1 MKKYFT
7 FIFVLFA
14 LLHNRVQ
21 ASPNLLKT
29 NWVQTE
35 TNPNEFAWEYVLA
48 AHKWL
53 LANSNEL
60 ELNAVR
66 SSEIGT
72 HYLFIQK
79 HQGVLVYG
87 ASFKLN
93 ISLDGKILS
102 ESDQLIPIQNL
113 LPIEKAS
120 SGLNQKDLVFF
131 HSNENWQVL
140 KRLVQGNEKGEMS
153 EYLYTLN
160 NDLVQTKVLDLMVRK
175 DTLVQTKVYNPD
187 PLTTAE
193 KAYGEGGLWKNYAGA
208 DSPELTGELKQ
219 KTIQIKFENDTFYAA
234 SPYITILDLESPV
247 QTVFRSTQANFSFTR
262 SQSVFREM
270 NCLYHIQTLREYLSS
285 IGLPLT
291 GMQVLQVDP
300 TAYQGQDQSR
310 FSYSQSNPALFF
322 GTGGVPDAEDADVI
336 IHEYTHGINYFI
348 APNTTN
354 GNERLAVEEANC
366 DFMACQYSK
375 AISTF
380 KWREVFNW
388 DGHNDYWD
396 GRNANSANT
405 YPKDLSSDFYVSSLI
420 WSSMLNDLSDDLGRE
435 VITKILLNSIYS
447 YYPNM
452 TMQTAAKLLMQSDS
466 ILYGYEHGVIMA
478 QRLNARGFSVVAG
491 IEKLRA
497 INGLNL
503 INSQGFAEGNGNLI
517 VNTTY
522 SDLLTFELSNING
535 EVIKKSNGFEQQIE
549 LNPKDFSSG
558 IYLLRCSDKKGN
570 TSVIKL
576 VRTN

>member
-1 MKKYFT
+1 MKKYFA
-7 FIFVLFA
+7 FIFILFA
-14 LLHNRVQ
+14 LLQISVQ
-21 ASPNLLKT
+21 ASSKLLKT
-29 NWVQTE
+29 NLVQTE
-35 TNPNEFAWEYVLA
+35 TNPNEFAWDYVLA
-48 AHKWL
+48 GHKWL
-53 LANSNEL
+53 FANSNEL
-60 ELNAVR
+60 ALIAVR
-66 SSEIGT
+66 TSEIGT

-79 HQGVLVYG
+79 HQGILVYG

-93 ISLDGKILS
+93 LSFDGKILS
-102 ESDQLIPIQNL
+102 ESDQLVPINNL
-113 LPIEKAS
+113 LNIEKAS

-131 HSNENWQVL
+131 HSNDTWQIL
-140 KRLVQGNEKGEMS
+140 KLLVQGNEKGEMT
-153 EYLYTLN
+153 EYVYTLN

-175 DTLVQTKVYNPD
+175 DTVVQTKVYNPD

-310 FSYSQSNPALFF
+310 FSYSQSNPALYF

-354 GNERLAVEEANC
+354 GNERLAIEEANC

-375 AISTF
+375 AISTY

-396 GRNANSANT
+396 GRDANSPNI
-405 YPKDLSSDFYVSSLI
+405 YPKDLNSDFYVSSLI

-447 YYPNM
+447 YYSNM

-491 IEKLRA
+491 VDKLRA

-522 SDLLTFELSNING
+522 GDLLNYELSNING

-549 LNPKDFSSG
+549 LNPKEFSSG
-558 IYLLRCSDKKGN
+558 IYLLRCSDQKGN
-570 TSVIKL
+570 TSILKL